1 MRLINLATLT
11 DLHLWLNHFPTVGFS
26 IGLGLFFIA
35 LAAKSDEV
43 KRASLVIFCIISLV
57 TIPAYMTGKAAQQAI
72 TGQDGVSDS
81 LMEAHQD
88 AALLA
93 VVLMEITGFVA
104 WIGLW
109 QFRRISRLA
118 RWNSPAVLLLSIGT
132 FALMTRAAN
141 IGGEIRHSEIRE
153 SAGTVE
159 ARTGWVHTASIAA
172 FENTTTWAWPATET
186 LHFIGLCLLL
196 GVVLA
201 INLRMLGVMKN
212 VSFAALHKLLPWAIL
227 GFGINVGTGILFFL
241 TVPEQYTQN
250 RALQWKILLI
260 VLAAANI
267 LYFTMFEET
276 WAMRSGDDAPFKAKI
291 IAALTIFLWVGV
303 IYLGRMM
310 PFIGGSF

>member
-1 MRLINLATLT
+1 MRLIHLATLAH
-11 DLHLWLNHFPTVGFS
+11 LHLLLNHFPTIGFS
-26 IGLGLFFIA
+26 VGLGLFFVA
-35 LAAKSDEV
+35 LAARSNEM
-43 KRASLVIFCIISLV
+43 KRASFVIFVLIGLL
-57 TIPAYMTGKAAQQAI
+57 TIPTYMTGKAAQQAI
-72 TGQDGVSDS
+72 TGQDGVSEP

-93 VVLMEITGFVA
+93 LVFMELTGFAA

-109 QFRRISRLA
+109 QFRRVSRGA
-118 RWNSPAVLLLSIGT
+118 RWNSPAVLVLSIVT

-141 IGGEIRHSEIRE
+141 IGGEIRHPEIRD
-153 SAGTVE
+153 SAATVE
-159 ARTGWVHTASIAA
+159 AATGWISTASIAT
-172 FENTTTWAWPATET
+172 FVNTTSWAWPAMET

-201 INLRMLGVMKN
+201 VNLRMLGVMKN
-212 VSFAALHKLLPWAIL
+212 VSFVALHKLLPWGIL
-227 GFGINVGTGILFFL
+227 GFGINVFTGILFFL

-250 RALQWKILLI
+250 RALQWKMLLI
-260 VLAAANI
+260 VLAAADV

-276 WAMRSGDDAPFKAKI
+276 WAVRSGDDAPFKAKI

>member
-1 MRLINLATLT
+1 MRLMDLATLT
-11 DLHLWLNHFPTVGFS
+11 YLHLLLNHLPTIGFS
-26 IGLGLFFIA
+26 IGLGLLFVAF
-35 LAAKSDEV
+35 AAKSDDV
-43 KRASLVIFCIISLV
+43 KRVSFVIFFIIGLL

-72 TGQDGVSDS
+72 TGQDGVSDV
-81 LMEAHQD
+81 LIEAHQD

-93 VVLMEITGFVA
+93 TVFMEITAFLA
-104 WIGLW
+104 WLGLW

-118 RWNSPAVLLLSIGT
+118 RWNSPAVLVLSIVT
-132 FALMTRAAN
+132 FALMARAAN
-141 IGGEIRHSEIRE
+141 IGGEIRHAEIRP
-153 SAGTVE
+153 STATVE
-159 ARTGWVHTASIAA
+159 AAKGWLNTASIAA
-172 FENTTTWAWPATET
+172 FVNTTPWAWPATET

-201 INLRMLGVMKN
+201 VNLRMLGVMKN

-227 GFGINVGTGILFFL
+227 GFAINVITGILFFL

-250 RALQWKILLI
+250 RALQWKMLLI
-260 VLAAANI
+260 LLAAANI

-276 WAMRSGDDAPFKAKI
+276 WAVRSGEDAPFKAKI

>member
-1 MRLINLATLT
+1 MRLIHLATLT
-11 DLHLWLNHFPTVGFS
+11 HLHLLLNHFPTIGFS
-26 IGLGLFFIA
+26 IGLGLFFVA
-35 LAAKSDEV
+35 VAAKNNEM
-43 KRASLVIFCIISLV
+43 KRASFVIFVLIGLL
-57 TIPAYMTGKAAQQAI
+57 TIPTYMTGKAAQQAI
-72 TGQDGVSDS
+72 TGQDGVSVP

-93 VVLMEITGFVA
+93 LVFMEITGFAA

-118 RWNSPAVLLLSIGT
+118 RWNSPAVLALSIVT

-141 IGGEIRHSEIRE
+141 IGGEIRHPELRTSAAAGE
-153 SAGTVE
+153 AGT
-159 ARTGWVHTASIAA
+159 AWLSTTSIAT
-172 FENTTTWAWPATET
+172 FVNTTSWAWPATET

-201 INLRMLGVMKN
+201 VNLRMLGVMKN
-212 VSFAALHKLLPWAIL
+212 VSFAALHKLLPWGIL
-227 GFGINVGTGILFFL
+227 GFGINVFTGILFFL
-241 TVPEQYTQN
+241 TIPEQYTQN
-250 RALQWKILLI
+250 RALQWKMLLI
-260 VLAAANI
+260 LVAAADI
-267 LYFTMFEET
+267 LYFTMFEEA
-276 WAMRSGDDAPFKAKI
+276 WAVRPGDDAPFKAKI